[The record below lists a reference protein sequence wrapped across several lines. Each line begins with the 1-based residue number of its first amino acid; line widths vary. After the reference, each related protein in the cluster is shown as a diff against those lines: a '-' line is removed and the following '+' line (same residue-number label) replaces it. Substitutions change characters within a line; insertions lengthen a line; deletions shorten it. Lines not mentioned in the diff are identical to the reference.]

1 MGDDRAVDQVHGRK
15 SANLPARDPEL
26 GGINVPRVI
35 GCDYFGAS
43 VHDNGG
49 NVVGA
54 AEVGLGPSRWMKLG
68 FQSRLS

>member
-1 MGDDRAVDQVHGRK
+1 MIGR
-15 SANLPARDPEL
+15 
-26 GGINVPRVI
+26 
-35 GCDYFGAS
+35 DYFGAS